1 MYKRVAERFVR
12 SGFSLVELLVVIGI
26 ITVVISILLP
36 ALHSAREQA
45 KMIVCR
51 NNLRQI
57 GIAATN
63 YTASYRG
70 VYPAGT
76 LFHGGNVLTDV
87 SEFTTS
93 ELMAAG
99 TARPLFYCPFLL
111 DHSVEP
117 VDRMWNL
124 DSTAL
129 YYHVAGYYFLFG
141 RDPQSIIGLAVP
153 KRWKYKV
160 TDVGP
165 LPDDTELATDITL
178 SIPAWP
184 VRRFYD
190 IDYYGVGSGT
200 PLVLTTSHL
209 RDKVPQGGNVLFMDG
224 HIDWRPFSEMQ
235 NRLLGG
241 GDGGFWF

>member
-1 MYKRVAERFVR
+1 M
-12 SGFSLVELLVVIGI
+12 GFSLIELLVVIGI
-26 ITVVISILLP
+26 IAVLIAILLP

-63 YTASYRG
+63 YTASYKG

-93 ELMAAG
+93 EVMAAG
-99 TARPLFYCPFLL
+99 TVRQLFYCPFLL

-129 YYHVAGYYFLFG
+129 YYHVTGYFFLFG
-141 RDPQSIIGLAVP
+141 RDRQSVIGLAAP
-153 KRWKYKV
+153 KHWKYKV
-160 TDVGP
+160 SDAGRM
-165 LPDDTELATDITL
+165 PDDTELATDITL

-190 IDYYGVGSGT
+190 IDDPITGSAT

-209 RDKVPQGGNVLFMDG
+209 RDRLPEGGNVLFMDG
-224 HIDWRPFSEMQ
+224 HVDWRPFSEMQ
-235 NRLLGG
+235 NRSLDG